1 MNFLK
6 GSLFRRN
13 TEPEEL
19 EPMEESGGGILAVW
33 GSPGCGKTVTAVK
46 IAKHLAAQ
54 KKNTVLLL
62 CDMTAPMMP
71 CICPPSELE
80 VDKSLGSIF
89 AAQHISVNL
98 IKHNLTTLKRL
109 PHLTMLGL
117 RKKENEYT
125 YAPCTKQQA
134 EELIRGLREIV
145 PYKDFSDAHIDTIEI
160 MVSKLYAKWGI
171 TERSNF
177 RRMRPEDYPILS
189 DLYDLIEEEF
199 KSYDPNAHLLYT
211 EKLLQEVLLGLH
223 SMCKGAD
230 AQFFNGHTNITSSR
244 FLVFGV
250 KGMLS
255 AAKNVRNAMLFNVLS
270 FMSDKLLTEGNTV
283 AALDE
288 LYIWL
293 SNPTAIEYIRNCLKR
308 VRKKESAMLL
318 ASQNLEDFDQEG
330 IREMTKPLFSIPP
343 HQFLFNAGSID
354 KRSYMEMLQLDEA
367 EYNLIKF
374 PQRGVC
380 LYKCGNE
387 RYLLEVHAP
396 AYKEKLFGTAG
407 GR

>member
-13 TEPEEL
+13 AEPEEL
-19 EPMEESGGGILAVW
+19 EPMEASGGGILAVW
-33 GSPGCGKTVTAVK
+33 GSPGCGKTVTATK

-145 PYKDFSDAHIDTIEI
+145 PYPTNP
-160 MVSKLYAKWGI
+160 
-171 TERSNF
+171 RSCWNSF
-177 RRMRPEDYPILS
+177 
-189 DLYDLIEEEF
+189 
-199 KSYDPNAHLLYT
+199 
-211 EKLLQEVLLGLH
+211 
-223 SMCKGAD
+223 
-230 AQFFNGHTNITSSR
+230 GH
-244 FLVFGV
+244 
-250 KGMLS
+250 
-255 AAKNVRNAMLFNVLS
+255 
-270 FMSDKLLTEGNTV
+270 
-283 AALDE
+283 
-288 LYIWL
+288 
-293 SNPTAIEYIRNCLKR
+293 
-308 VRKKESAMLL
+308 
-318 ASQNLEDFDQEG
+318 
-330 IREMTKPLFSIPP
+330 
-343 HQFLFNAGSID
+343 
-354 KRSYMEMLQLDEA
+354 
-367 EYNLIKF
+367 
-374 PQRGVC
+374 
-380 LYKCGNE
+380 
-387 RYLLEVHAP
+387 
-396 AYKEKLFGTAG
+396 
-407 GR
+407 

>member
-46 IAKHLAAQ
+46 IAKNLAAQ

-98 IKHNLTTLKRL
+98 IKHNLSTLKRL

-145 PYKDFSDAHIDTIEI
+145 PYVVIDCSSYIANDILTPLECERLQGFPDGWTDIPDASDSARYKALGNSVAIPCVEFI
-160 MVSKLYAKWGI
+160 MGRIA
-171 TERSNF
+171 
-177 RRMRPEDYPILS
+177 
-189 DLYDLIEEEF
+189 
-199 KSYDPNAHLLYT
+199 
-211 EKLLQEVLLGLH
+211 
-223 SMCKGAD
+223 
-230 AQFFNGHTNITSSR
+230 
-244 FLVFGV
+244 
-250 KGMLS
+250 
-255 AAKNVRNAMLFNVLS
+255 
-270 FMSDKLLTEGNTV
+270 
-283 AALDE
+283 AALR
-288 LYIWL
+288 
-293 SNPTAIEYIRNCLKR
+293 A
-308 VRKKESAMLL
+308 V
-318 ASQNLEDFDQEG
+318 
-330 IREMTKPLFSIPP
+330 
-343 HQFLFNAGSID
+343 
-354 KRSYMEMLQLDEA
+354 
-367 EYNLIKF
+367 
-374 PQRGVC
+374 
-380 LYKCGNE
+380 
-387 RYLLEVHAP
+387 
-396 AYKEKLFGTAG
+396 
-407 GR
+407 

>member
-80 VDKSLGSIF
+80 VDRSLGSIF

-145 PYKDFSDAHIDTIEI
+145 PYGAAC
-160 MVSKLYAKWGI
+160 LAAG
-171 TERSNF
+171 TERQSLCPLD
-177 RRMRPEDYPILS
+177 RSPRQYPCRYQR
-189 DLYDLIEEEF
+189 DDQAK
-199 KSYDPNAHLLYT
+199 KS
-211 EKLLQEVLLGLH
+211 
-223 SMCKGAD
+223 
-230 AQFFNGHTNITSSR
+230 
-244 FLVFGV
+244 GV
-250 KGMLS
+250 S
-255 AAKNVRNAMLFNVLS
+255 
-270 FMSDKLLTEGNTV
+270 
-283 AALDE
+283 
-288 LYIWL
+288 
-293 SNPTAIEYIRNCLKR
+293 
-308 VRKKESAMLL
+308 
-318 ASQNLEDFDQEG
+318 
-330 IREMTKPLFSIPP
+330 
-343 HQFLFNAGSID
+343 
-354 KRSYMEMLQLDEA
+354 
-367 EYNLIKF
+367 
-374 PQRGVC
+374 
-380 LYKCGNE
+380 
-387 RYLLEVHAP
+387 P
-396 AYKEKLFGTAG
+396 A
-407 GR
+407 